1 MVIIVNTDNI
11 KKAVLNRVDE
21 LFPQI
26 TLSESVLN
34 QVKNKLEK
42 IIDNEMADD
51 ADKLVDEITNLYS
64 GAVITRLK
72 EKTTINL
79 LGGINND

>member
-1 MVIIVNTDNI
+1 MVIMVNTDNI

>member
-11 KKAVLNRVDE
+11 KKEVLNRVDE

-64 GAVITRLK
+64 GAVITRIK

>member
-11 KKAVLNRVDE
+11 KKEVLNRVDE

-26 TLSESVLN
+26 TVSESVLN

-64 GAVITRLK
+64 GAVITRIK